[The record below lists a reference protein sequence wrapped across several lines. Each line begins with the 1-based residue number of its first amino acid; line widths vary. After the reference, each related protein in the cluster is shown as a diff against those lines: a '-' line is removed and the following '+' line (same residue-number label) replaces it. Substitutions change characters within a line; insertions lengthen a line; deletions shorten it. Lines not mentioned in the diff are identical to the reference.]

1 MTETTTES
9 NVISL
14 DEFRKTHPK
23 PSGKL
28 YRDPKRKNGKQIRQ
42 DKQASPTQ
50 KADAKKSSNAKLAEA
65 MRKYGSDTGNVM
77 KQQFKKKEPLVE
89 DN

>member
-1 MTETTTES
+1 MES
-9 NVISL
+9 EDNNVISL

-28 YRDPKRKNGKQIRQ
+28 YRDPSHKSRIHQ
-42 DKQASPTQ
+42 DNQSTPAQ
-50 KADAKKSSNAKLAEA
+50 KSDAKKSSNSKLAEA

-77 KQQFKKKEPLVE
+77 KSLFRKKEPLTE
-89 DN
+89 DK